1 MKSIGEVIKDNYY
14 VNKSKLETNYNEALE
29 NNSTFKKLTKD
40 LNLPNNYLM
49 KYTSSLEESAK
60 ELDNCKKCKNIME
73 CKNSYTGHVYYPSIL
88 QDNLVFDYIPCKYKK
103 DLDERNKYKNNIYL
117 FEIPKEIK
125 EASMKNIDLD
135 NPDRFKI
142 IKWLKKFLDNYK
154 PNTGMKG
161 IYLTGNFGCGK
172 TYLISAALNELAKQD
187 HKIAI
192 IYYPEF
198 LRSLKESFNDPETYN
213 EKFKMIKRVELLLID
228 DIGAETMTEWSRDEV
243 LGTILQYRMQEGLV
257 TFFTS
262 NLTIKELEEH
272 FSYSTKGIEK
282 VKAQRIIERIKYLTE
297 EMTLISENKRI
308 KSKESEEKEWKLVW
322 HIILSMKQAK
332 KQN

>member
-14 VNKSKLETNYNEALE
+14 VNHNKLEASYKQALDS
-29 NNSTFKKLTKD
+29 NSTFKKITQN
-40 LNLPNNYLM
+40 LNLPSSYLM

-60 ELDNCKKCKNIME
+60 ELDHCKGCKNIIE
-73 CKNSYTGHVYYPSIL
+73 CPNSYTGHVYYPNVL
-88 QDNLVFDYIPCKYKK
+88 NDNLVFDYVPCKYKK
-103 DLDERNKYKNNIYL
+103 ELDERNKYKSNIYL

-142 IKWLKKFLDNYK
+142 IKWLKNFLDTYQSGA
-154 PNTGMKG
+154 GMKG

-198 LRSLKESFNDPETYN
+198 LRSLKESFNDPEGYN
-213 EKFKMIKRVELLLID
+213 EKFRMIKRIEILLID

-243 LGTILQYRMQEGLV
+243 LGTILQYRMQEGLT

-272 FSYSTKGIEK
+272 FSVSAKGIEK

-297 EMTLISENKRI
+297 EMTLISENKRT
-308 KSKESEEKEWKLVW
+308 KTTESEEKEWK
-322 HIILSMKQAK
+322 IA
-332 KQN
+332 